1 MTFLDNIK
9 ITRKLTLLVGLS
21 ATALVLTVLLAA
33 NSLHHEMVAERL
45 GGLKNLIDVQIGA
58 ADALEARVQRG
69 EMTREQAYDAF
80 RRDVDAA
87 RYGDDANYLAA
98 IRMDDGHYLAFPPN
112 PAREGQSA
120 LDVKDGDG
128 RLIIR
133 DMIEML
139 RGVDA
144 GSMDYKF
151 PKAGSAQQIEKLTYL
166 RKFAPWNM
174 LLFTGV
180 YMDDLDAQYRSVM
193 LRLASAAL
201 AVLVATIVFG
211 QMVSRNIGR
220 PLAALESKM
229 ERLAGGD
236 LAIEVSEAARRDEV
250 GQMARAVEIFRSN
263 GVALERMRG
272 EQEEMKLAAEAERKA
287 ALRKMADD
295 FQSDVYGIVQQVTST
310 AETLEESAQRL
321 SGTAEEA
328 SRQATTASSAAQQTA
343 GNVQTVSVAAE
354 QLSSSVAEIS
364 RQVAASSQI
373 VDRAV
378 RESDETAREFE
389 GLTQSARQ
397 IGDVI
402 GLIQQIAGKTNLLA
416 LNATI
421 EAARAGEAGKGF
433 AVVATEVKGLA
444 HQTQRAT
451 EDITRQ
457 IGDIQKVVAQSA
469 NSIRAIGGS
478 IGEVE
483 SATTMIAAAIEQQN
497 SATREIAR
505 NVLEASTGTGE
516 LSDNIA
522 GVNGAATSTGVAA
535 GTVLSAAGIL
545 TVESQELRRK
555 VDDFLLKIR
564 SS

>member
-1 MTFLDNIK
+1 MRFLDNIM

-21 ATALVLTVLLAA
+21 ATALILTVLLAA
-33 NSLHHEMVAERL
+33 NSLHHEMVSERL

-58 ADALEARVQRG
+58 ADALEARVKKG
-69 EMTREQAYDAF
+69 EITQDQAYDEF
-80 RRDVDAA
+80 RRNVDAA

-98 IRMDDGHYLAFPPN
+98 IRMDDGRYLAFPPN
-112 PAREGQSA
+112 PAKEGQSA
-120 LDVKDGDG
+120 LDVKDGKG

-139 RGVDA
+139 RGGDGGSMNYEFPRA
-144 GSMDYKF
+144 GST
-151 PKAGSAQQIEKLTYL
+151 QQIEKLTYL
-166 RKFAPWNM
+166 RKFTPWNM

-180 YMDDLDAQYRSVM
+180 YMDDLDAQYRTVM
-193 LRLASAAL
+193 MRLASAAL
-201 AVLVATIVFG
+201 AVLAVTIVFG

-220 PLAALESKM
+220 PLAALEGKM
-229 ERLAGGD
+229 GRLAGGD
-236 LAIEVSEAARRDEV
+236 LAIEVSETVRRDEV

-263 GVALERMRG
+263 GVALERMRQ

-295 FQSDVYGIVQQVTST
+295 FQSDVYGIVQQVTGT

-343 GNVQTVSVAAE
+343 GNVQTVSAAAE
-354 QLSSSVAEIS
+354 QLSASVAEIS

-378 RESDETAREFE
+378 RESDATAREFE
-389 GLTQSARQ
+389 GLTRSAQQ

-433 AVVATEVKGLA
+433 AVVATEVKDLA
-444 HQTQRAT
+444 HQTRRAT
-451 EDITRQ
+451 EDITVQ
-457 IGDIQKVVAQSA
+457 INAIQGVVAQSA
-469 NSIRAIGGS
+469 ASIRAIGES

-483 SATTMIAAAIEQQN
+483 SATTTIAAAIEQQDA
-497 SATREIAR
+497 ATKEIAR

-522 GVNGAATSTGVAA
+522 GVNDAATSTGVAA

-545 TVESQELRRK
+545 TGESQELRKK